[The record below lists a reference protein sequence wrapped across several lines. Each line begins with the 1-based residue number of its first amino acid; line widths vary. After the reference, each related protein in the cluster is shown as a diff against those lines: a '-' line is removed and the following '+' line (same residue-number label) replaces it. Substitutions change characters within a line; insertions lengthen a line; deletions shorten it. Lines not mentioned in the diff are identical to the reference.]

1 MNQPDVSKTA
11 RFKAQ
16 LRQDWTEGAAGWRKW
31 NAQFVVQSRAATD
44 AIVQAAQVTPGMQVL
59 DLASG
64 TGEPALTLAEAVRPG
79 GHVTATDLVPEM
91 LAITEEF
98 ARQRGLMNL
107 TTQPADAEALPFP
120 DQTFDVVTCR
130 FGIMFCPDAG
140 QGLREIRRVLKPGG
154 RAAFIAWGPFD
165 QNPYVTTTVCVFMQH
180 VQLPPP
186 EPGTPHPFI
195 FAQAGTLSTALRAAG
210 FAQVQEEV
218 RTIPWVFPGPVA
230 SCWESAHEHSGPAL
244 RRFFEALAPERHA
257 QVIREVHAAIRQYYD
272 GQQVNFTA
280 RIVLASGRR

>member
-1 MNQPDVSKTA
+1 MNQADLSKTA

-16 LRQDWTEGAAGWRKW
+16 LRQDWTEGAAGWRQW
-31 NAQFVVQSRAATD
+31 NAQFVIQSRAATD

-98 ARQRGLMNL
+98 ARQRGLRNL

-120 DQTFDVVTCR
+120 EQTFDVVTCR
-130 FGIMFCPDAG
+130 FGLMFCPDVG
-140 QGLREIRRVLKPGG
+140 QALREIRRVLKPGG
-154 RAAFIAWGPFD
+154 RAAFMAWGPFD
-165 QNPYVTTTVCVFMQH
+165 QNPYSTTTVGVFMQH
-180 VQLPPP
+180 VPLPPP

-210 FAQVQEEV
+210 FAQVQEEA

-230 SCWESAHEHSGPAL
+230 SCWEAARALSGPAF
-244 RRFFEALAPERHA
+244 RRCFEALAPERHA
-257 QVIREVHAAIRQYYD
+257 QVIQEVHAAIGHYYD